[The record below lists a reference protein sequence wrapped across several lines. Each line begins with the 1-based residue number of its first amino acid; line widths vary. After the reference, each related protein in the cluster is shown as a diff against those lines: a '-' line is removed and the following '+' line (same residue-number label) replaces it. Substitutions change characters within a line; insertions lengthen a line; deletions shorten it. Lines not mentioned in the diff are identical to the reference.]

1 MPQDESGM
9 YRPKV
14 PSCVYPGVDLPC
26 ESEAEGKKA
35 VLTGNSH
42 GLTLMIGVVANYNE
56 DIRADACEL
65 PMPATFVRGQR
76 DESAEELA
84 PAMPRDLFRR
94 RRMLEVPE
102 YIGETESMR
111 RSCRPKDVVPRG

>member
-9 YRPKV
+9 CRPKMF
-14 PSCVYPGVDLPC
+14 SCVYLGVELPR
-26 ESEAEGKKA
+26 ESEAESKKT
-35 VLTGNSH
+35 VLTGNSD
-42 GLTLMIGVVANYNE
+42 GLTLMIGGVATYDE
-56 DIRADACEL
+56 DIRANACEL
-65 PMPATFVRGQR
+65 PMSATFVRGQR

-102 YIGETESMR
+102 YIGE
-111 RSCRPKDVVPRG
+111 